1 MDHGKRAVSTFP
13 IATGEY
19 YKYDYSAGI
28 DISMYKNIKVPT
40 SYMAAHSDFDFIGNY
55 DEGRKAGLLHVA
67 DHHISPGKKQW
78 TWGNADF
85 GRAWD
90 RNLTDEDGPYIELM
104 TGVFADN
111 QPDFTWLKPYEEK
124 TFTQY
129 FMPYKQVG
137 RVKNATKDAIVNFEI
152 ENSVATLLLYT
163 SGSYKNLTLTVE
175 KDGTII
181 YSKTFDCS
189 PLKAFS
195 DTFGTD
201 LSSTVGCTVKAVTEN
216 GYTLVSYTG
225 VEEKIEKICETTI
238 KEDVRCLAGVPSWFL
253 TVINKI
259 LEKTGKNNLHEVW
272 PNLELFIHGGI
283 SFTPYR
289 EQYNRLLPDPKMKY
303 LETYNASEGFFGLQ
317 DDPNDSSMLLM
328 LDYGVYYEFM
338 PTSELGKSNPRTVLL
353 EDVKTGVNYALI
365 ISTNS
370 GLWRYM
376 IGDTIQFTS
385 TKPYKFKITG
395 RTKLFIN
402 AFGEEVII
410 DNATEA
416 LNFACRETGADIY
429 EFTAAPIFM
438 GEGKRGAHEWLIEFK
453 NPPADIEQ
461 FADLLDSQ
469 IQKLNSDYEAKRMLS
484 LERLHIQ
491 IARPNLFNDWLKE
504 KGKLGGQHKVPRLW
518 NDRTHIDELLS
529 MNH

>member
-1 MDHGKRAVSTFP
+1 MAFINTILGLFTQKRLAQIDYFKANPLKVQRECLQELLSRAA
-13 IATGEY
+13 ATEY
-19 YKYDYSAGI
+19 GQKYDFSSILTTEQYKERLPI
-28 DISMYKNIKVPT
+28 VHYEDISGYVRRMMEGENNILWPEEVEWFAKSSGT
-40 SYMAAHSDFDFIGNY
+40 TDAKSKFIP
-55 DEGRKAGLLHVA
+55 V
-67 DHHISPGKKQW
+67 SPSSLEDCHFRGGKDVIAIF
-78 TWGNADF
+78 NRLYPDA
-85 GRAWD
+85 
-90 RNLTDEDGPYIELM
+90 
-104 TGVFADN
+104 GVFSG
-111 QPDFTWLKPYEEK
+111 K
-124 TFTQY
+124 TLAL
-129 FMPYKQVG
+129 G
-137 RVKNATKDAIVNFEI
+137 
-152 ENSVATLLLYT
+152 
-163 SGSYKNLTLTVE
+163 GSSEV
-175 KDGTII
+175 
-181 YSKTFDCS
+181 SKTNNNCQY
-189 PLKAFS
+189 
-195 DTFGTD
+195 GD
-201 LSSTVGCTVKAVTEN
+201 LSAILMSNTPFWVNRMKTPEASIMLMN
-216 GYTLVSYTG
+216 NW
-225 VEEKIEKICETTI
+225 EEKIEKICETTI

-259 LEKTGKNNLHEVW
+259 LERTGKANLHEVW

-410 DNATEA
+410 DNATKA
-416 LNFACRETGADIY
+416 LNFACRETGADVY

-461 FADLLDSQ
+461 FAELLDNQ

>member
-1 MDHGKRAVSTFP
+1 MAFINTILGLFTQKRLAQIDYFKANPLKVQRECLQELLSRAATTEYGK
-13 IATGEY
+13 
-19 YKYDYSAGI
+19 KYDFSSILTTEQYKERLPI
-28 DISMYKNIKVPT
+28 VHYEDISGHVRRMMEGENNLLWPEEIGWFAKSSGTTDAK
-40 SYMAAHSDFDFIGNY
+40 SKFIP
-55 DEGRKAGLLHVA
+55 V
-67 DHHISPGKKQW
+67 SPSSLEDCHFRGGKDVIAIF
-78 TWGNADF
+78 NRLYPDA
-85 GRAWD
+85 
-90 RNLTDEDGPYIELM
+90 
-104 TGVFADN
+104 GVFSG
-111 QPDFTWLKPYEEK
+111 K
-124 TFTQY
+124 TLAL
-129 FMPYKQVG
+129 G
-137 RVKNATKDAIVNFEI
+137 
-152 ENSVATLLLYT
+152 
-163 SGSYKNLTLTVE
+163 GSSEV
-175 KDGTII
+175 
-181 YSKTFDCS
+181 SKTNTHCQY
-189 PLKAFS
+189 
-195 DTFGTD
+195 GD
-201 LSSTVGCTVKAVTEN
+201 LSAILISNTPFWVNRMKTPEASIMLMN
-216 GYTLVSYTG
+216 NW
-225 VEEKIEKICETTI
+225 EEKIEKICETTI

-338 PTSELGKSNPRTVLL
+338 PTSELGKSNPHTVLL
-353 EDVKTGVNYALI
+353 ENVKTGVNYALI

-453 NPPADIEQ
+453 SPPADIEQ

>member
-1 MDHGKRAVSTFP
+1 MAFINTILGLFTQKRLAQIDYFKANPLKVQRECLQDLLSRAA
-13 IATGEY
+13 ATEY
-19 YKYDYSAGI
+19 GQKYDFSSILTTEQYKERLPI
-28 DISMYKNIKVPT
+28 VHYEDISGYVRRMMEGENNILWPEEVEWFAKSSGT
-40 SYMAAHSDFDFIGNY
+40 TDAKSKFIP
-55 DEGRKAGLLHVA
+55 V
-67 DHHISPGKKQW
+67 SPSSLEDCHFRGGKDVIAIF
-78 TWGNADF
+78 NRLYPDA
-85 GRAWD
+85 
-90 RNLTDEDGPYIELM
+90 
-104 TGVFADN
+104 GVFSG
-111 QPDFTWLKPYEEK
+111 K
-124 TFTQY
+124 TLAL
-129 FMPYKQVG
+129 G
-137 RVKNATKDAIVNFEI
+137 
-152 ENSVATLLLYT
+152 
-163 SGSYKNLTLTVE
+163 GSSEV
-175 KDGTII
+175 
-181 YSKTFDCS
+181 SKTNNNCQY
-189 PLKAFS
+189 
-195 DTFGTD
+195 GD
-201 LSSTVGCTVKAVTEN
+201 LSAILISNTPFWVNRMKTPEASIMLMN
-216 GYTLVSYTG
+216 NW
-225 VEEKIEKICETTI
+225 EEKIEKICETTI

-259 LEKTGKNNLHEVW
+259 LERTGKANLHEVW

-289 EQYNRLLPDPKMKY
+289 EQYNRLLPDHKMKY

-416 LNFACRETGADIY
+416 LNFACRETGADVY

-461 FADLLDSQ
+461 FAELLDNQ

-484 LERLHIQ
+484 LERLHIR

>member
-1 MDHGKRAVSTFP
+1 MAFINTILGLFTQKRLAQIDHFKANPLKVQRECLQELLSRAA
-13 IATGEY
+13 ATEY
-19 YKYDYSAGI
+19 GQKYDFSSILTTEQYKERLPI
-28 DISMYKNIKVPT
+28 VHYEDISGYVRRMMEGENNILWPEEVEWFAKSSGT
-40 SYMAAHSDFDFIGNY
+40 TDAKSKFIP
-55 DEGRKAGLLHVA
+55 V
-67 DHHISPGKKQW
+67 SPSSLEDCHFRGGKDVIAIF
-78 TWGNADF
+78 NRLYPDA
-85 GRAWD
+85 
-90 RNLTDEDGPYIELM
+90 
-104 TGVFADN
+104 GVFSG
-111 QPDFTWLKPYEEK
+111 K
-124 TFTQY
+124 TLAL
-129 FMPYKQVG
+129 G
-137 RVKNATKDAIVNFEI
+137 
-152 ENSVATLLLYT
+152 
-163 SGSYKNLTLTVE
+163 GSSEV
-175 KDGTII
+175 
-181 YSKTFDCS
+181 SKTNNNCQY
-189 PLKAFS
+189 
-195 DTFGTD
+195 GD
-201 LSSTVGCTVKAVTEN
+201 LSAILISNTPFWVNRMKTPEASIMLMN
-216 GYTLVSYTG
+216 NW
-225 VEEKIEKICETTI
+225 EEKIEKICETTI

-259 LEKTGKNNLHEVW
+259 LERTGKANLHEVW

-416 LNFACRETGADIY
+416 LNFACCETGADVY

-461 FADLLDSQ
+461 FAELLDNQ

-484 LERLHIQ
+484 LERLHIR